1 MYERYGEKGCG
12 MDGRPAGLTRVYDLA
27 ELVADGCIH
36 AVGVVGGLIG
46 AALLIVFA
54 AGVTGALELTSVIV
68 YSAALVAMLG
78 FSAAYNMV
86 PPSRLKWLLRRFDHS
101 AIYVMIAGTY
111 TPFMTVLR
119 ESLWAPSLSITVWT
133 GAIAGAAMKILLPG
147 RFDRLAIA
155 IYLALGWAIVF
166 ALDPLAKAL
175 PTTAMWLLT
184 AGGLLYS
191 LGVIFHVWESLRFQN
206 AIWHG
211 FVLAAAGCHY
221 VAVLDCMVLSR
232 T

>member
-1 MYERYGEKGCG
+1 
-12 MDGRPAGLTRVYDLA
+12 
-27 ELVADGCIH
+27 
-36 AVGVVGGLIG
+36 
-46 AALLIVFA
+46 
-54 AGVTGALELTSVIV
+54 
-68 YSAALVAMLG
+68 MLG

-119 ESLWAPSLSITVWT
+119 ESLWAPGLSITVWT

-147 RFDRLAIA
+147 RFDRLAIG